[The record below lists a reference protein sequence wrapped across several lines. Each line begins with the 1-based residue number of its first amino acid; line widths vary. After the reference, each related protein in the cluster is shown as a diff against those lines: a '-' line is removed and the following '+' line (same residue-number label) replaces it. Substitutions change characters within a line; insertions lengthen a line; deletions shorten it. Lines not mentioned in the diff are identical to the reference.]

1 MLWPSFEKY
10 KSFYVKTLCRL
21 LLLLNFFFPLFGFH
35 LKNVSCYFLIFRD
48 LSSNSVHKA
57 KHKNIKGII
66 ISSDFFATSKLIL
79 CLSQPFFSKRIAFV
93 MSRFCKILHCSFHQ
107 NTLLGYKKDTF
118 ILHFSGV
125 AKVQNLIIVLWFF
138 EIL

>member
-57 KHKNIKGII
+57 KHENIKGII

-79 CLSQPFFSKRIAFV
+79 CLSQPFLFFSKKWKPLFFRLAKCNDLVQIKLFYLLHNNGHSIEFFRIQFV
-93 MSRFCKILHCSFHQ
+93 LH
-107 NTLLGYKKDTF
+107 
-118 ILHFSGV
+118 
-125 AKVQNLIIVLWFF
+125 
-138 EIL
+138 